1 MNSLPT
7 DLQAFAFSSDV
18 HSTYLQQNSGRI
30 SIIHIPSI
38 KTVIYGNKSVKYHC
52 ADLWNKTFKS
62 GIAIDNKTFKSGI
75 AIYNN
80 TKINVAVKQIRN
92 ATQFKRLVKHTFY
105 IVMHLINY
113 ICFRSFS

>member
-7 DLQAFAFSSDV
+7 ELQALFAFSSDV
-18 HSTYLQQNSGRI
+18 HSTNLQQNSGRI

-52 ADLWNKTFKS
+52 GDLWNKTFKS
-62 GIAIDNKTFKSGI
+62 GIAID
-75 AIYNN
+75 NN

-92 ATQFKRLVKHTFY
+92 ATQFKRLVKHTFSTV
-105 IVMHLINY
+105 IHLNNY